1 MIFKHTF
8 GSVEHLG
15 DFHGSM
21 YALKLTDS
29 DTFNGLKSK
38 LVNAKYR
45 EDSSISIEWRLCLEL
60 GIRRATASVRASKVA
75 QDIVPE
81 SFLKRLE
88 ELLFDAKEYRR
99 KVFLPIEPTAVICH
113 GDYLRNNVAFRY
125 DSSGKAV
132 DAMMFDFQ
140 TMGYTSPMIDLCT
153 FMANS
158 TGHLVRDKHFSEIF
172 ATYHESLIKNFLA
185 ESKWEDDLPDFLK

>member
-1 MIFKHTF
+1 MTLH
-8 GSVEHLG
+8 SVKHLG

-29 DTFNGLKSK
+29 DTFNGMKSK
-38 LVNAKYR
+38 LVSAKYR
-45 EDSSISIEWRLCLEL
+45 EDSTIAIEWRLCLEL
-60 GIRRATASVRASKVA
+60 GMRRATASVRASKVA
-75 QDIVPE
+75 QNIVPE

-88 ELLFDAKEYRR
+88 ELLFNAKDYRR
-99 KVFLPIEPTAVICH
+99 RIFEPIEPMAVICH

-132 DAMMFDFQ
+132 EAMMFDFQ
-140 TMGYTSPMIDLCT
+140 TMGYISPMIDLCT

-158 TGHLVRDKHFSEIF
+158 TGHQVRDKHFSDIF
-172 ATYHESLIKNFLA
+172 ATYHESLITKFLA
-185 ESKWEDDLPDFLK
+185 ESKWKENDIPDFLK